1 MFDLLIHL
9 AGVAVGLSIL
19 LSLILT
25 LAHYP
30 YASDDATDLSASK
43 PVFDFYR
50 NAYDRTPAVTA
61 EAPFSTDDEYVRK
74 ARAHA
79 STAGFPE
86 MVASFLES
94 CRVESG
100 KTLEVGAGSGLLQ
113 DVTPGYV
120 GMDISPGAGRFFH
133 KPFVQASATSIP
145 FPDNSFDAT
154 WSIWVLEHIPN
165 PGKALAE
172 IRRVVKNGGHIL
184 IRPAWNVDPW
194 AAEGYEVRPYSDFGW
209 KGKLIKATIPIRLSR
224 WYALLYARQVRVL
237 RTVLTA
243 LSGNPSQLQ
252 FVRLKPNYSKYW
264 VTDSDAAVSLD
275 FYEIYLWFTSRG
287 DECLNCGPRN
297 SLLFGAPGRRPE
309 ALIIR
314 VRK

>member
-1 MFDLLIHL
+1 MFVLLIQL
-9 AGVAVGLSIL
+9 AGVVVVLSVL

-43 PVFDFYR
+43 PVFDFYQQ
-50 NAYDRTPAVTA
+50 AYDAKTPDAA
-61 EAPFSTDDEYVRK
+61 EAPFSTNEEYVRK

-79 STAGFPE
+79 SRAGFPE
-86 MVASFLES
+86 MIASFLES
-94 CRVESG
+94 CQVEDG

-113 DVTPGYV
+113 DVAPRYV

-145 FPDNSFDAT
+145 FCDNSFDAA

-165 PGKALAE
+165 PGKALTE
-172 IRRVVKNGGHIL
+172 IRRVVKNGGYIL
-184 IRPAWNVDPW
+184 IRPAWNVDTW

-237 RTVLTA
+237 RTVLTS
-243 LSGNPSQLQ
+243 LSGSPSQLQ

-287 DECLNCGPRN
+287 DECLNCGSRN
-297 SLLFGAPGRRPE
+297 ALLFGPPGRRPE
-309 ALIIR
+309 ALVIR
-314 VRK
+314 VHK